1 LDDLE
6 LDRAIAHYREHGYAR
21 LGKLASEETCAAL
34 RGRIDEVMLGT
45 VKYPGLFFQ
54 IDTESGRYDELTYG
68 KGYEGPSLNYRKVE
82 KLELDPLFAGWMNAP
97 VLERVVRK
105 LIEGDVV
112 IYRALVF
119 AKRARGGTVL
129 PYHQDGGR
137 FWGLDR
143 DPEVQLWT
151 ALDDAPLGAGC
162 VEVFPGSHRTGLVT
176 PLGGVVPANHVEARA
191 ADAKAIPLP
200 AVAGEVLLIHNHL
213 WHRSGLNTTD
223 HPRRAFT
230 VCYMS
235 AATRCLRKKK
245 APRVFTPVFAPAP
258 PVPVPVPEERRS

>member
-1 LDDLE
+1 VISIVQNAHE
-6 LDRAIAHYREHGYAR
+6 LTDQAIATAIAHYREHGYAR

-34 RGRIDEVMLGT
+34 RTRTDELMLGT

-68 KGYEGPSLNYRKVE
+68 KGYEGPSLNYRKIE
-82 KLELDPLFAGWMNAP
+82 KLEVDPLFAAWMNAP
-97 VLERVVRK
+97 VLEPVVRR
-105 LIEGDVV
+105 LVDGDVV

-143 DPEVQLWT
+143 EPEVQIWT

-162 VEVFPGSHRTGLVT
+162 VEVFPGSHKAGLAT
-176 PLGGVVPANHVEARA
+176 PLGGVVPANHVEAQGA
-191 ADAKAIPLP
+191 LAKAIPLP
-200 AVAGEVLLIHNHL
+200 AVAGEVILIHNHL
-213 WHRSGLNTTD
+213 WHRSGLNATD
-223 HPRRAFT
+223 QPRRAFT

-245 APRVFTPVFAPAP
+245 APRVFTRVFS
-258 PVPVPVPEERRS
+258 R

>member
-1 LDDLE
+1 MQTTRDVDLDE
-6 LDRAIAHYREHGYAR
+6 EALDAAILHYREHGYAR
-21 LGKLASEETCAAL
+21 LGKLAGEETCAAL
-34 RGRIDEVMLGT
+34 RTRIDELMLGT
-45 VKYPGLFFQ
+45 VQYPGMFFQ

-68 KGYEGPSLNYRKVE
+68 RGYEGPSLNYRKIE
-82 KLELDPLFAGWMNAP
+82 KLEVDPLFSAWMNAKAI
-97 VLERVVRK
+97 ERVVRR

-119 AKRARGGTVL
+119 AKRAHGGTVL

-143 DPEVQLWT
+143 DPEVQIWT
-151 ALDDAPLGAGC
+151 ALDDAPVGAGC
-162 VEVFPGSHRTGLVT
+162 VEVFPGSHKRGLVT
-176 PLGGVVPANHVEARA
+176 PLGGVVPANHVEAQN

-200 AVAGEVLLIHNHL
+200 AVAGEVMLIHNHL
-213 WHRSGLNTTD
+213 WHRSGVNTTD

-235 AATRCLRKKK
+235 AATRCLRTKK
-245 APRVFTPVFAPAP
+245 APRVFHPVF
-258 PVPVPVPEERRS
+258 RG